1 MLTSRVLL
9 GALLLGC
16 SAAGCSSSVRPTV
29 RDIASG
35 PVSCAAAVT
44 AAFPDGRPG
53 TLPAYRE
60 VVRLCPSLDEIARR
74 RAFDGSILRVD
85 CAPGDVL
92 ALGAQ
97 IPQLGRK
104 APTAPEDL
112 IGTAVCSQFNREC
125 ADYDELRRD
134 HAVVARNPTMANRG
148 LYVQDTVRFDACRQR
163 YG

>member
-1 MLTSRVLL
+1 
-9 GALLLGC
+9 
-16 SAAGCSSSVRPTV
+16 V
-29 RDIASG
+29 RDASSG

-44 AAFPDGRPG
+44 AAFPDGQPG

-60 VVRLCPSLDEIARR
+60 VVRLCPSLDELSRR
-74 RAFDGSILRVD
+74 EAFNVSILRVD

-97 IPQLGRK
+97 IPRLVRK
-104 APTAPEDL
+104 APTVPEDL
-112 IGTAVCSQFNREC
+112 IDTAVCRQFDREC

-134 HAVVARNPTMANRG
+134 HAAVARNPTVANRG
-148 LYVQDTVRFDACRQR
+148 LYVRDTRLFNACRQK